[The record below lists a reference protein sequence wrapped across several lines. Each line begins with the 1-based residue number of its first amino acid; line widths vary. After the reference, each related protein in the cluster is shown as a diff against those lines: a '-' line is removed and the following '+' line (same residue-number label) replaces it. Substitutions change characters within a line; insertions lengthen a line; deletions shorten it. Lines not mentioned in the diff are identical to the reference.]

1 MTHRERLI
9 SAGLLVPIS
18 EDAAYQRKGIIQ
30 RARAGEK
37 IDYVPNWCVFRKD
50 KPFGHV
56 LLDGEDE
63 CQSAELVADMLY
75 SYEAHVLVDRLN
87 YHDKE
92 QTPRTNPWLPPL
104 GMYGI
109 CTMKDWAEWENRH
122 AQMKLEDLT

>member
-9 SAGLLVPIS
+9 SAGLLCPLS
-18 EDAAYQRKGIIQ
+18 EYAIYQRSGILF
-30 RARAGEK
+30 RAKEGEK
-37 IDYVPNWCVFRKD
+37 INYVPRWCVFRRD
-50 KPFGHV
+50 EPFHHV
-56 LLDGEDE
+56 IAADEEHE

-92 QTPRTNPWLPPL
+92 QPPMANRWLPPL

-109 CTMKDWAEWENRH
+109 CTIRDWEEWENKH
-122 AQMKLEDLT
+122 AQMKLEV